1 MYFEFSYGNTRQYD
15 FLCIFKT
22 LGRIQHKKNLFIFYL
37 WFYPLKKLRFKKNFP
52 KRGKILKRKK
62 RFFFVFY
69 YYMYI
74 FFFYLFFGSGQPEW
88 VDSVE
93 ADPIESTQKQ
103 IEGEK
108 EKDETDQNG

>member
-22 LGRIQHKKNLFIFYL
+22 LGRMQHKKIFLFFTCGFIL
-37 WFYPLKKLRFKKNFP
+37 KKKLRFKRNFP

-62 RFFFVFY
+62 KIFLCFFIIICIYFSF
-69 YYMYI
+69 I
-74 FFFYLFFGSGQPEW
+74 FFFGLGQPEW

-93 ADPIESTQKQ
+93 ADPIKST
-103 IEGEK
+103 
-108 EKDETDQNG
+108 